1 MARGILMND
10 PRFPPA
16 TKTDSRRSLVE
27 ACFRREAGSAA
38 SIPGDD
44 VDLLDA
50 GILDSMAWVS
60 FLRAVETTS
69 GVSELGSG
77 LNERSASLGE
87 VLAALQN
94 SASEISRVEYASSEQ
109 KISSSP
115 AQAVLTGSS
124 AATGSR
130 LLPPEE
136 VDRAFGMPVGK
147 LRSRAGIETLAYATD
162 GENEL
167 TLAATA
173 TQEALRAASCG
184 PQELNWIVAT
194 SETHHDYPSLSA
206 QLHSRLL
213 VRENCGALD
222 IGGACLGLLNALAV
236 AQSLIGSGQARTIL
250 VVTADVHS
258 RTLTPGRV
266 AGEFGGLFG
275 DGASA
280 FVLRSAADSHSNE
293 GYRLGEFLFG
303 CAGQYAAAI
312 QVNGGTNGGLAV
324 QFDGETLSRAAI
336 TRMEKVLATVEL
348 RSGIPRTSVGGFA
361 THQPNPRL
369 VALLAKQFGVSPDTF
384 PPVAQFSGN
393 LGSSTCGAA
402 LHEILQSGAKQP
414 PGHRRPIFLA
424 SLGPGLLFGGGWL
437 TPHENGK

>member
-1 MARGILMND
+1 MND
-10 PRFPPA
+10 SRFPLGS
-16 TKTDSRRSLVE
+16 KKDSRRRLVE
-27 ACFRREAGSAA
+27 DCFRRESGSVA
-38 SIPGDD
+38 SIPGDS
-44 VDLLDA
+44 VNLIET

-60 FLRAVETTS
+60 FLRAVETAS
-69 GVSELGSG
+69 GVSDLGSG

-94 SASEISRVEYASSEQ
+94 STSEISSVDDASLNH
-109 KISSSP
+109 KIISAP
-115 AQAVLTGSS
+115 AQAVLTSS
-124 AATGSR
+124 SVVLGSR
-130 LLPPEE
+130 LLPSED
-136 VDRAFGMPVGK
+136 VDRAFGMPIGK
-147 LRSRAGIETLAYATD
+147 LRRRAGIESLVYVAD

-167 TLAATA
+167 TLSARAAE
-173 TQEALRAASCG
+173 EALRAASCG
-184 PQELNWIVAT
+184 PHQLDWIIIT

-222 IGGACLGLLNALAV
+222 IGGACLGLLNALV
-236 AQSLIGSGQARTIL
+236 IAQSLIGSGQAQTVA

-280 FVLRSAADSHSNE
+280 FILRSAARNDSSE

-312 QVNGGTNGGLAV
+312 QVSDTKDGSLNV
-324 QFDGETLSRAAI
+324 QFDGEALSRAAI
-336 TRMEKVLATVEL
+336 TRMEKVITSIEL
-348 RSGIPRTSVGGFA
+348 RSGIPRGAVGGFA

-369 VALLAKQFGVSPDTF
+369 VALLAKQCGVSPITF
-384 PPVAQFSGN
+384 PPVARVSGN

-402 LHEILQSGAKQP
+402 LHEALRNAWKQP
-414 PGHRRPIFLA
+414 HHDRRPIFLA

-437 TPHENGK
+437 TPHD

>member
-1 MARGILMND
+1 
-10 PRFPPA
+10 
-16 TKTDSRRSLVE
+16 
-27 ACFRREAGSAA
+27 
-38 SIPGDD
+38 
-44 VDLLDA
+44 
-50 GILDSMAWVS
+50 MAWVS
-60 FLRAVETTS
+60 FLRAVETAS
-69 GVSELGSG
+69 GVSDLSSG

-87 VLAALQN
+87 ILATLQN
-94 SASEISRVEYASSEQ
+94 SPSEISRVEYASSEQ

-124 AATGSR
+124 AVPGSR
-130 LLPPEE
+130 LLPSEE
-136 VDRAFGMPVGK
+136 VDRAFGMPAGK
-147 LRSRAGIETLAYATD
+147 LRSRAGIESLAYAAE

-167 TLAATA
+167 TLAVTA
-173 TQEALRAASCG
+173 AQEALRAASCA

-194 SETHHDYPSLSA
+194 SETHHDYPSLA
-206 QLHSRLL
+206 ALLHSRLL

-222 IGGACLGLLNALAV
+222 VGGACLGLLNALAV
-236 AQSLIGSGQARTIL
+236 AQSLLGSGQAQAIL

-280 FVLRSAADSHSNE
+280 FVLRSAAGGDSRE

-312 QVNGGTNGGLAV
+312 QVSDGKNGGLTV
-324 QFDGETLSRAAI
+324 EFDGEALSRAAI
-336 TRMEKVLATVEL
+336 TRMEKILSAIEL
-348 RSGIPRTSVGGFA
+348 RSAIPRGSVGGFA

-369 VALLAKQFGVSPDTF
+369 VALLAKQCDVSPDTF

-402 LHEILQSGAKQP
+402 LHQALQSTSKQP
-414 PGHRRPIFLA
+414 RGNRRPIFLA

-437 TPHENGK
+437 APHENAK

>member
-1 MARGILMND
+1 MSD
-10 PRFPPA
+10 SRFPPA
-16 TKTDSRRSLVE
+16 SKKDSRRSLVE

-38 SIPGDD
+38 SIPGDN
-44 VDLLDA
+44 VDLLEA

-60 FLRAVETTS
+60 FLRAVETAS
-69 GVSELGSG
+69 GVSDLGSG

-87 VLAALQN
+87 VLAALEN
-94 SASEISRVEYASSEQ
+94 SASEIFRVNDASVDRT
-109 KISSSP
+109 ISSVP
-115 AQAVLTGSS
+115 APAVLTGSS
-124 AATGSR
+124 AVLGSR
-130 LLPPEE
+130 LLPSEE
-136 VDRAFGMPVGK
+136 VDRAFGMPAGK
-147 LRSRAGIETLAYATD
+147 LRSRAGIETLAYAAE

-173 TQEALRAASCG
+173 AQEALHAASCG
-184 PQELNWIVAT
+184 AQELDWIVAT

-222 IGGACLGLLNALAV
+222 VGGACLGLLNALTV

-250 VVTADVHS
+250 VATADVHS

-280 FVLRSAADSHSNE
+280 FILRSAARNDSRE

-312 QVNGGTNGGLAV
+312 QVSDERNGGLTV
-324 QFDGETLSRAAI
+324 QFDGEALSRAAI
-336 TRMEKVLATVEL
+336 TRMEKVLTSVEM
-348 RSGIPRTSVGGFA
+348 RSGIPRSSVGGFA

-369 VALLAKQFGVSPDTF
+369 VTLLAKQCGVSPDTF
-384 PPVAQFSGN
+384 PPVAQVSGN

-402 LHEILQSGAKQP
+402 LHEILRSASKQP
-414 PGHRRPIFLA
+414 RGHRRPIFLA

-437 TPHENGK
+437 TPND

>member
-1 MARGILMND
+1 MND
-10 PRFPPA
+10 SRFPPA
-16 TKTDSRRSLVE
+16 SKTDSRRSLVE

-38 SIPGDD
+38 SIPGDN
-44 VDLLDA
+44 VDLLEA

-60 FLRAVETTS
+60 FLRAVETAS
-69 GVSELGSG
+69 GVSDLGSG

-94 SASEISRVEYASSEQ
+94 AASEISGVEDASSEQ
-109 KISSSP
+109 KISASP

-124 AATGSR
+124 AVPGSR
-130 LLPPEE
+130 LLPSEE
-136 VDRAFGMPVGK
+136 VDRAFGMPAGK
-147 LRSRAGIETLAYATD
+147 LRNRAGIESLAYVAQS
-162 GENEL
+162 ENEL

-173 TQEALRAASCG
+173 AQEALRAASCG
-184 PQELNWIVAT
+184 AQELNWIVAT

-222 IGGACLGLLNALAV
+222 VGGACLGLLNGLAV
-236 AQSLIGSGQARTIL
+236 AQSLIGAGQAQKIL

-280 FVLRSAADSHSNE
+280 FVLRSASGSDSRE

-312 QVNGGTNGGLAV
+312 QVNREKNGGLTV
-324 QFDGETLSRAAI
+324 LFDGEALSRAAI
-336 TRMEKVLATVEL
+336 TRMEKILTAVEL
-348 RSGIPRTSVGGFA
+348 RSGIPRSSVGGFA

-369 VALLAKQFGVSPDTF
+369 VALLAKQYGVSPDAF
-384 PPVAQFSGN
+384 PPVARACGN

-402 LHEILQSGAKQP
+402 LHQALQSASKQP
-414 PGHRRPIFLA
+414 RGHRRHIFLA

-437 TPHENGK
+437 TPHDGDAHSTF

>member
-1 MARGILMND
+1 MND
-10 PRFPPA
+10 SRFPPA
-16 TKTDSRRSLVE
+16 SKTDSRRSLVE

-38 SIPGDD
+38 SIPGDN
-44 VDLLDA
+44 VDLLEA

-60 FLRAVETTS
+60 FLRAVETAS
-69 GVSELGSG
+69 GVSDLGSG
-77 LNERSASLGE
+77 LNERPASLGE
-87 VLAALQN
+87 VLATLQN
-94 SASEISRVEYASSEQ
+94 AAPQISGVEDASSEQ
-109 KISSSP
+109 KISASP

-124 AATGSR
+124 AVPGSC
-130 LLPPEE
+130 LLPSEE
-136 VDRAFGMPVGK
+136 VDRAFGMPAGK
-147 LRSRAGIETLAYATD
+147 LRSRAGIESLAYVAPS
-162 GENEL
+162 ENEL

-173 TQEALRAASCG
+173 AQEALRAAFCG
-184 PQELNWIVAT
+184 AQELNWIVAT

-236 AQSLIGSGQARTIL
+236 AQSLIGAGQAQKIL

-280 FVLRSAADSHSNE
+280 FVLRRADSGSANAR
-293 GYRLGEFLFG
+293 YLLGDFIFG

-312 QVNGGTNGGLAV
+312 QVGDAKDGSLDV
-324 QFDGETLSRAAI
+324 QFDGEALSRAAI
-336 TRMEKVLATVEL
+336 TRMEKVITSVES
-348 RSGIPRTSVGGFA
+348 RSGIPRGSVGSFA

-369 VALLAKQFGVSPDTF
+369 VALLAKQCGVSPSTF
-384 PPVAQFSGN
+384 PPIARVSGN

-402 LHEILQSGAKQP
+402 LHEALRNAEKQSRDD
-414 PGHRRPIFLA
+414 HRPIFLA
-424 SLGPGLLFGGGWL
+424 SLGPGLLFGGSWL